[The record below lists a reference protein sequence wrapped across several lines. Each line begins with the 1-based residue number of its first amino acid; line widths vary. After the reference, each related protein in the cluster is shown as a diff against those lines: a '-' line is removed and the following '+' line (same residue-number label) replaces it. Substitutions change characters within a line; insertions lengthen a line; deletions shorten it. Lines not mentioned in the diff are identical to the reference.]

1 MTDEL
6 ELLRDWNADAAPLTE
21 ATRAQARHRLL
32 NTIARTDRHP
42 AAAPSRRYALRLATA
57 AVVTLA
63 VTGTAVV
70 ITADG
75 ADEGGRTDRAGT
87 NAPRMRNAAA
97 VTVLNGAAA
106 WATKHEKPVA
116 PRDDQFIYSKRI
128 IKETETKTGAVK
140 TYVDEN
146 WDSVDGTKRSLTME
160 LGRVIW
166 EEPMGEKENVWP
178 PREWSKL
185 KKLPTDPERL
195 ISVIIGVGTSGKP
208 IDDFTAS
215 DWYFAYFLLGELL
228 KWPVLPE
235 ALRPAAY
242 EALALV
248 PGVKVTP
255 GMEDSAG
262 RAGVGISYPEE
273 AHDKGNY
280 LIFDPESHE
289 FLGFRAERTSRSGK
303 KTYIQ
308 LSHVVDWTI
317 VDRLRQRPQARGHSG

>member
-1 MTDEL
+1 MSDEL

-21 ATRAQARHRLL
+21 PTRAQARHRLL
-32 NTIARTDRHP
+32 NTIARTKRHP
-42 AAAPSRRYALRLATA
+42 DAAPSRRLALRLATA
-57 AVVTLA
+57 AVVTMA

-75 ADEGGRTDRAGT
+75 ADEGGGAGT

-106 WATKHEKPVA
+106 WATRHEKPVA

-140 TYVDEN
+140 TYVDVN
-146 WDSVDGTKRSLTME
+146 WDSVDGSKRSLTME

-166 EEPMGEKENVWP
+166 EEPMGNGSVWP

-185 KKLPTDPERL
+185 EKLPTDPEKL
-195 ISVIIGVGTSGKP
+195 IPRIVGSGTSGKS
-208 IDDFTAS
+208 IDDFTAW
-215 DWYFAYFLLGELL
+215 DWYDAYFMLGELL

-235 ALRPAAY
+235 GLRPAAY

-255 GMEDSAG
+255 GVEDSAG
-262 RAGVGISYPEE
+262 RTGVGISYPEHASE
-273 AHDKGNY
+273 KGKY
-280 LIFDPESHE
+280 LIFDPESYE
-289 FLGFRAERTSRSGK
+289 FLGFRAERTSRSGE

-308 LSHVVDWTI
+308 LSHVVEWAI
-317 VDRLRQRPQARGHSG
+317 VDRLRQQP

>member
-21 ATRAQARHRLL
+21 TTRAQARHRLL
-32 NTIARTDRHP
+32 NTIARTERHSD
-42 AAAPSRRYALRLATA
+42 AAPSRRLALRLATA
-57 AVVTLA
+57 AVVSMA
-63 VTGTAVV
+63 VTGTAVL
-70 ITADG
+70 IATDG

-128 IKETETKTGAVK
+128 IKETERKTGEVK
-140 TYVDEN
+140 TYVDVN
-146 WDSVDGTKRSLTME
+146 WDSVDGSKRSLTME

-166 EEPMGEKENVWP
+166 EEPMGNGSVWP

-185 KKLPTDPERL
+185 ERLPTDPEKL
-195 ISVIIGVGTSGKP
+195 IPRIIGAGTSGKS
-208 IDDFTAS
+208 IDDFTAL
-215 DWYFAYFLLGELL
+215 DWYDAYFMLGELL

-235 ALRPAAY
+235 GLRPAAY
-242 EALALV
+242 KALALV

-255 GMEDSAG
+255 GVQDSAG
-262 RAGVGISYPEE
+262 RTGVGISYSEHWSE
-273 AHDKGNY
+273 KGKY
-280 LIFDPESHE
+280 LIFDPDSYE

-303 KTYIQ
+303 QTYIQ
-308 LSHVVDWTI
+308 LSHVVEWAI
-317 VDRLRQRPQARGHSG
+317 VDRLRQQP